1 VVGHVLACGEE
12 HVVLAWGSRQ
22 FVVPFQE
29 IRSINFF
36 PEGSADFAHDVRIG
50 RGHLGSSARPTGDD
64 RLFCAIHGMRRS
76 RLLRFNWADQRGAA
90 PVEMT
95 FAIILLMT
103 LMLGVVQVAFALYA
117 RNVVAASAH
126 EGARAAAERGRSP
139 AEAAAIAKDVVG
151 RATGRLIDDLTVD
164 VATGRTART
173 KTITVRV
180 RGLVTDFGPV
190 PLPIPLSSTATAQ
203 LDEASRP

>member
-1 VVGHVLACGEE
+1 M
-12 HVVLAWGSRQ
+12 R
-22 FVVPFQE
+22 
-29 IRSINFF
+29 
-36 PEGSADFAHDVRIG
+36 
-50 RGHLGSSARPTGDD
+50 LG
-64 RLFCAIHGMRRS
+64 
-76 RLLRFNWADQRGAA
+76 RLLRVNWAEQRGAA

-126 EGARAAAERGRSP
+126 EGARAALERGRSP
-139 AEAAAIAKDVVG
+139 SEAAGIAKDVVA

-164 VATGRTART
+164 VAAYTSADSRM
-173 KTITVRV
+173 ITVRV

-190 PLPIPLSSTATAQ
+190 PLPIPLSSTATVQ
-203 LDEASRP
+203 TDEARRR

>member
-1 VVGHVLACGEE
+1 M
-12 HVVLAWGSRQ
+12 W
-22 FVVPFQE
+22 
-29 IRSINFF
+29 
-36 PEGSADFAHDVRIG
+36 
-50 RGHLGSSARPTGDD
+50 
-64 RLFCAIHGMRRS
+64 RS
-76 RLLRFNWADQRGAA
+76 RLLKLNCSDERGAA

-126 EGARAAAERGRSP
+126 EGARAAVERGRSP

-164 VATGRTART
+164 VATNRSAGNR
-173 KTITVRV
+173 TITVRV
-180 RGLVTDFGPV
+180 RGLITDFGPV

-203 LDEASRP
+203 MDEAPRR